1 MPSQSGPLETTDAEL
16 RDLAEALQHTRDPLW
31 RQIYHQRADR
41 ALDRRLLLTTRTA
54 ERG

>member
-1 MPSQSGPLETTDAEL
+1 MTRPSSPLETTDAEL
-16 RDLAEALQHTRDPLW
+16 RELAEALQHTRDPLW
-31 RQIYHQRADR
+31 REIYHQRADR